1 MAKKQV
7 KSKPLLKSID
17 TDFTIKDLY
26 KAIYRFNR
34 ENVVTLELKK
44 SDLSVSIILADEKAN
59 KKYKLTG
66 VLSELSE
73 EV

>member
-26 KAIYRFNR
+26 KAIYRFNK

-44 SDLSVSIILADEKAN
+44 SDLSVSIILADEKAD
-59 KKYKLTG
+59 KKYKLSG
-66 VLSELSE
+66 VLSEE
-73 EV
+73 E

>member
-26 KAIYRFNR
+26 KAIYRFNK

-59 KKYKLTG
+59 KTYKLTG

>member
-17 TDFTIKDLY
+17 TDFTVKDVY
-26 KAIYRFNR
+26 KAIYRFNK

-59 KKYKLTG
+59 KTYKLTG

>member
-26 KAIYRFNR
+26 KAIYRFNK

-44 SDLSVSIILADEKAN
+44 SDLSVSIILSDEKAD
-59 KKYKLTG
+59 KKYKLSG
-66 VLSELSE
+66 VLSEE
-73 EV
+73 E

>member
-7 KSKPLLKSID
+7 KSKPLLRSID

-26 KAIYRFNR
+26 KAIYRFNK

-59 KKYKLTG
+59 KTYKLTG

>member
-26 KAIYRFNR
+26 KAIYRFNK

-59 KKYKLTG
+59 KTYKLTG

-73 EV
+73 EA

>member
-26 KAIYRFNR
+26 KAIYRFNK

-59 KKYKLTG
+59 KTYKLTG

-73 EV
+73 EE

>member
-7 KSKPLLKSID
+7 KSKPLLRSID
-17 TDFTIKDLY
+17 TDFTIKDVY
-26 KAIYRFNR
+26 KAIYRFNK

-44 SDLSVSIILADEKAN
+44 SDLSVSIILADEKAD
-59 KKYKLTG
+59 KTYKLTG

-73 EV
+73 EA

>member
-26 KAIYRFNR
+26 KAIYRFNK
-34 ENVVTLELKK
+34 ENVVTLEIKK
-44 SDLSVSIILADEKAN
+44 SDLSVSIILSDEKAN
-59 KKYKLTG
+59 KTYKLTG
-66 VLSELSE
+66 VLSEE
-73 EV
+73 E

>member
-26 KAIYRFNR
+26 KAIYRFNK
-34 ENVVTLELKK
+34 ENVVTLEIKK
-44 SDLSVSIILADEKAN
+44 SDLSVSIILSDEKAD
-59 KKYKLTG
+59 KKYKLSG
-66 VLSELSE
+66 VLSEE
-73 EV
+73 E